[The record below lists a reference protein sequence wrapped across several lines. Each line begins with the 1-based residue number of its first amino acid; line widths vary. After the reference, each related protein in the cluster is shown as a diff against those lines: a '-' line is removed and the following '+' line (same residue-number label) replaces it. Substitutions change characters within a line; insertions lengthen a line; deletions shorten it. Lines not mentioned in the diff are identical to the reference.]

1 MDFQLIFWNNL
12 FIRSLFCDPIYNQ
25 IDYMCCSYDR
35 GKAPGYGKN
44 HIDIY
49 TCISYICY
57 SGAAKRKQRWWGN
70 TKYRVSKCLLRTIYW
85 VVT

>member
-1 MDFQLIFWNNL
+1 
-12 FIRSLFCDPIYNQ
+12 
-25 IDYMCCSYDR
+25 MCCSYDR

-70 TKYRVSKCLLRTIYW
+70 TKYRVSKCLLRTIY
-85 VVT
+85 